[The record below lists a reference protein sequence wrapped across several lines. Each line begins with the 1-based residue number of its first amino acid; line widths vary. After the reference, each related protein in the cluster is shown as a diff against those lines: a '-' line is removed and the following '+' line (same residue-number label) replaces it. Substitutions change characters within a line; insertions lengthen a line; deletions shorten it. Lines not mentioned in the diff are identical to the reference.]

1 MTDRDSDWGDGYREV
16 ASDLWTIAI
25 HLDRSLEFGK
35 DISCLKTGVC
45 VGLHRSTKRSAQVC
59 MGLQRGLHRS
69 ARGLRRSA
77 KRSVQVCKGVDPG
90 LHKSA

>member
-1 MTDRDSDWGDGYREV
+1 MIGVTGIVREV

-35 DISCLKTGVC
+35 DISCLKTEVC

-59 MGLQRGLHRS
+59 MGLQRGRLRS
-69 ARGLRRSA
+69 A
-77 KRSVQVCKGVDPG
+77 
-90 LHKSA
+90 